1 MVLEKTLES
10 PLDCKEILPVNPKGN
25 QSSIFTGRTDA
36 EPEAPI
42 LWPPDE
48 NWLFGKDLDAGKDWR
63 HEEGMTED
71 EIVGWYHWL
80 NGHEFEQALG
90 VGDGQGTL
98 ACCSPWVAKS
108 QTRLSDWSD
117 FPRNVMFNQLILNFL
132 VGTRRKSIDRP
143 YPFPLRR
150 MPKIIH
156 FLLVI
161 SFFLFPLCLK
171 NLSFFEA
178 QQSLYCWMGCC
189 LIPKSFNKAN

>member
-1 MVLEKTLES
+1 M
-10 PLDCKEILPVNPKGN
+10 
-25 QSSIFTGRTDA
+25 GRTDSC
-36 EPEAPI
+36 EKI
-42 LWPPDE
+42 LM
-48 NWLFGKDLDAGKDWR
+48 LGKVEGR
-63 HEEGMTED
+63 RSRGMTED
-71 EIVGWYHWL
+71 EMVGWHHWL
-80 NGHEFEQALG
+80 DGHEFEQALG

-117 FPRNVMFNQLILNFL
+117 FLRNVTFNQLILNSL

-161 SFFLFPLCLK
+161 SFFLLPLCLK

-178 QQSLYCWMGCC
+178 QQSTSLLLDGM
-189 LIPKSFNKAN
+189 LPDS